1 MHPAVVGDHVRHRED
16 PRVPRFGEHVDA
28 DAGQRAAGR
37 DQLRVHPVHP
47 PRDRPDAVEVQLRH
61 RGAGQDSGAG
71 GRRDQGPHRRRAQ
84 LHVSI
89 QIDPGEGTAQLVP
102 DPDGVGLTRYRRL
115 DHAHVEPPGELLGH
129 LGRPVGA
136 RVGHHDDVELAGC
149 RTVEQ
154 AREVA
159 REYGLLVVR
168 RDHDADHR
176 PLAHGYRLSS
186 AARQDSRAGHRTVEG
201 ARRP

>member
-1 MHPAVVGDHVRHRED
+1 M
-16 PRVPRFGEHVDA
+16 PRFGEHVDA
-28 DAGQRAAGR
+28 DAGQRAAGC
-37 DQLRVHPVHP
+37 DQLLVHPVHP
-47 PRDRPDAVEVQLRH
+47 PRERPHAVEVQLRD
-61 RGAGQDSGAG
+61 RGAGQDAGTG
-71 GRRDQGPHRRRAQ
+71 GRRDQGAHRRRVQ
-84 LHVSI
+84 LDVGI
-89 QIDPGEGTAQLVP
+89 QVNPGKGTAQLVP
-102 DPDGVGLTRYRRL
+102 DPDGVRLTGYRRL
-115 DHAHVEPPGELLGH
+115 DHAHVEVLGH

-136 RVGHHDDVELAGC
+136 RVGDHDDVELAGC

-159 REYGLLVVR
+159 GEYRLLVVR

-176 PLAHGYRLSS
+176 PLAHRYRLSS